1 MNITGVMVQYYKAC
15 KRELWFFS
23 HQINMNYDDENISIG
38 RLIHEKSFS
47 RERKN
52 INLGEVAF
60 DFVRKEGGVTIFE
73 IKKSSRLR
81 EPVRWQLY
89 YYLWYAKKLGREL
102 KGEIV
107 YPKEK
112 RREEL
117 VLTPQIESEI
127 KEIVREIPKIVAEPN
142 PPKAEIRPYCKRC
155 SYYELCMV

>member
-1 MNITGVMVQYYKAC
+1 MSITGVMVQYFKAC
-15 KRELWFFS
+15 KRELWFFA
-23 HQINMNYDDENISIG
+23 HQINMNYEDENIAIG

-60 DFVRKEGGVTIFE
+60 DFVRKEGELTIFE

-117 VLTPQIESEI
+117 ALTPQIESEI
-127 KEIVREIPKIVAEPN
+127 EEILKEIPKIVAGQH
-142 PPKAEIRPYCKRC
+142 PPKAETKPYCKRC
-155 SYYELCMV
+155 SYYVLCMV